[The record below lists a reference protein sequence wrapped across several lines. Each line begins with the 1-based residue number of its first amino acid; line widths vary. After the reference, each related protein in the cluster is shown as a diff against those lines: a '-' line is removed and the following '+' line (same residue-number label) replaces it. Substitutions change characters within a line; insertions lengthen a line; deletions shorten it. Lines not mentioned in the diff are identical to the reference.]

1 MYTSRT
7 SRHSRRSGTRPVR
20 AAPRSTESQCDAVCA
35 GLSEIES
42 GRNAIASTTPR
53 EMIESAIASRPSF
66 APPSLRKVPIFTR

>member
-1 MYTSRT
+1 MSG
-7 SRHSRRSGTRPVR
+7 RRKLPELV
-20 AAPRSTESQCDAVCA
+20 AVA
-35 GLSEIES
+35 EIES